1 MDGCNA
7 EGAEGVPPLGGSAD
21 FRDFSSDI
29 RGGGMGV
36 FIGGECLGGGMAVTN
51 EVVHLE
57 ASEYHCGIYF

>member
-36 FIGGECLGGGMAVTN
+36 FIGGGSLGGGGDVAN
-51 EVVHLE
+51 EGVNLE
-57 ASEYHCGIYF
+57 AAC